1 MARKDSKPSQGPEK
15 AQGQEMPLCE
25 VLWNRGPNSDG
36 KGDSKG
42 KKTPNKPLK
51 ILDEDDEDLSALKD
65 PSEKDLADSDPEPS
79 TVERLGAGPGSGFKW
94 ESSPASSMEPIS
106 KRLKIIEE
114 VTGSTSIQAAD
125 STAIN
130 GSITPTDK
138 RIGFLGLGLMGSGIV
153 SNLLKMGHIVTVWNR
168 TAEKCDLFIQEGARL
183 GRTPAEVASMCDIT
197 FSCVS
202 DPKAARDLVLG
213 PSGVLQG
220 IRPGKCYVEMST
232 VDPETITELSQVITS
247 RGGRFLEA
255 PVAGSQ
261 QLSND
266 GMLVILAA
274 GDRTVYEDCSSCFQ
288 AMGKTSFFL
297 GEAGNAARMM
307 LILNMV
313 QGSFMATIAEGLTLA
328 QATGQSQQTFL
339 DILCQGQMAST
350 FVDQKCQNILQGNFK
365 PDYYLKHIQKDLRL
379 AISMGDMANHPT
391 PMAAAAN
398 EVYKRAKALDQSDND
413 ISAVY
418 RAYIH

>member
-1 MARKDSKPSQGPEK
+1 
-15 AQGQEMPLCE
+15 
-25 VLWNRGPNSDG
+25 NSDG
-36 KGDSKG
+36 KGDSKV
-42 KKTPNKPLK
+42 KKGPLKPLK
-51 ILDEDDEDLSALKD
+51 ILEEDDEDLSALKD
-65 PSEKDLADSDPEPS
+65 PSEK
-79 TVERLGAGPGSGFKW
+79 
-94 ESSPASSMEPIS
+94 PASSLEPIS

-114 VTGSTSIQAAD
+114 DSGSTSIQAAD

-130 GSITPTDK
+130 GSVTPTDK

-153 SNLLKMGHIVTVWNR
+153 SNLLKMGHVVTVWNR

-183 GRTPAEVASMCDIT
+183 GRTPAEVVSMCDIT
-197 FSCVS
+197 FSCV

-232 VDPETITELSQVITS
+232 VDPETITELSQLVTS

-297 GEAGNAARMM
+297 VLGEAGNAARMM

-313 QGSFMATIAEGLTLA
+313 QGSFMATVAEGLTLA